1 MALAFP
7 GNLLQPVGMGHY
19 PMMADLILCSF
30 GRWVGREEQKDGCP
44 TYTVEEQGPLCR
56 SKPLQE
62 GPLRG
67 HWSMAVAPPGSLEH
81 RLVYWPWVVG
91 PRKQSRTE
99 VVVVELVGL
108 DFEW

>member
-1 MALAFP
+1 MTLITKDVKKLDCISNILFARKC
-7 GNLLQPVGMGHY
+7 NTIIWQGHEVIY
-19 PMMADLILCSF
+19 
-30 GRWVGREEQKDGCP
+30 P

-62 GPLRG
+62 GPLTG

-81 RLVYWPWVVG
+81 HLVYWPWVVG